1 MRYQLTDNEWAAIKP
16 FLPDKH
22 LDQLRAL
29 SDTIQEF
36 RDLTLKLATNL
47 SAILK

>member
-1 MRYQLTDNEWAAIKP
+1 MGRHQAVLTGQVASISTG
-16 FLPDKH
+16 
-22 LDQLRAL
+22 AL

-47 SAILK
+47 SAI